1 MYYYNIIITIDVTT
15 ISFFIIT
22 PSKCVDENKV
32 VSYIIN
38 KATNGSNPQKPDK
51 VVSFLPTLMANL
63 MIVWCKVNI
72 SLKFLGPY

>member
-1 MYYYNIIITIDVTT
+1 MYYYNIFITIDVTK

-32 VSYIIN
+32 VSYIVLH

-51 VVSFLPTLMANL
+51 VVSFFADHNGKPDDCL
-63 MIVWCKVNI
+63 V
-72 SLKFLGPY
+72 